1 MRIIFPRENRT
12 NEKKGMVVTMDD
24 QLTEKIRTLLADPQA
39 MERIA
44 AIAGSLGFSSGSEG
58 QPSQPRSDPAPAP
71 PAQPAFAPQQ
81 GLPSG
86 GFQTKDPRL
95 DLLRAL
101 RPLVSE
107 EKRGRLDDL
116 VRIATV
122 ASLLGNIRR

>member
-1 MRIIFPRENRT
+1 
-12 NEKKGMVVTMDD
+12 MVVTMDD